1 MVSVD
6 ALIMIF
12 GIIYGYAHPGKED
25 RGHMLKKG
33 LKYGFIIG
41 AIFAVMGLFTGNI
54 SVALVGGFVGI
65 IGFIIMALII
75 SIEFVI
81 GTFIGDFLEEKIKK

>member
-6 ALIMIF
+6 VLIIIV

-25 RGHMLKKG
+25 RVHILKKG
-33 LKYGFIIG
+33 LRYGFIIG
-41 AIFAVMGLFTGNI
+41 AIFGFIGLFTTNI
-54 SVALVGGFVGI
+54 SVALARGFSGI
-65 IGFIIMALII
+65 LLFLLIAFMI

>member
-6 ALIMIF
+6 ALIIIV

-25 RGHMLKKG
+25 RMHILKKG
-33 LKYGFIIG
+33 LRYGFILGVVFGVI
-41 AIFAVMGLFTGNI
+41 GLFTRNI
-54 SVALVGGFVGI
+54 SVALAAGFVGI
-65 IGFIIMALII
+65 IGFVIMALII
-75 SIEFVI
+75 SVEFVI

>member
-6 ALIMIF
+6 VLIIIA
-12 GIIYGYAHPGKED
+12 GIIYGYVHPGKED
-25 RGHMLKKG
+25 RVHILKKG
-33 LKYGFIIG
+33 LRYGFIIG
-41 AIFAVMGLFTGNI
+41 VIIGFIGLFTDNI
-54 SVALVGGFVGI
+54 SVALARGFSGI
-65 IGFIIMALII
+65 FLFLIFAFMI

>member
-6 ALIMIF
+6 VLIIIV

-25 RGHMLKKG
+25 RVHILKKG
-33 LKYGFIIG
+33 LRYGFIIG
-41 AIFAVMGLFTGNI
+41 AIFGFIGLFTGNI
-54 SVALVGGFVGI
+54 SVALASGFVGI
-65 IGFIIMALII
+65 IGFIIVALII